1 MRDIGQL
8 FSFLLRFTR
17 EVRYSRLTIA
27 IVALTGAVGGIAST
41 SMLALITRILT
52 QQQSQQVWKLIWLFA
67 ALCLLLPFV
76 RFVSQILLINLT
88 QKALLRLRLLLVRR
102 ILAAPLRHLEQL
114 GPHRLLATL
123 TNDIGVIVESLGV
136 LPLMVMHLAVVVT
149 CLIYL
154 GMLSGLVLLQIAAFI
169 VIGVI
174 SYQLPIIRAI
184 GHFTRARRT
193 FDELTRQIRALTEGT
208 KELKMNRARRH
219 AFVEEVEEST
229 QQQLEQA
236 RAGQVVFTAASSWGQ
251 SLFFFVLGLLVLVLP
266 QLQPMPQQ
274 VLVGFTVLLFQL
286 MVPLEVLMTTLPGLG
301 RASVAAANVERLGFS
316 LSSEGQE
323 QEAPKGTPL
332 EVRWD
337 RLELDGVTHSYRRE
351 NEDETFLLGPIDI
364 TFRPGELVFLVG
376 GNGSGKTTLAK
387 LILGLY
393 GPESGEV
400 RFAGKTIDDANRE
413 QYREHFAAV
422 FSDFFVFERLLG
434 LQATALDDEA
444 RGYLRKLH
452 LEQKVQVQDGVLST
466 IDLSQGQRKRLAL
479 LTAYLEDRPIY
490 LFDEWAADQDPLFK
504 EIFYLELLPQLRSRG
519 KTVIVISHDDH
530 YYQVADRILKLDYG
544 KIEADLPASEYLGRK
559 SLAARAVS

>member
-1 MRDIGQL
+1 MRNLGQL
-8 FSFLLRFTR
+8 LSFLLRFSKDIR
-17 EVRYSRLTIA
+17 HSRLTIVT
-27 IVALTGAVGGIAST
+27 IALTGAISGIAST
-41 SMLALITRILT
+41 TMIALVTRILT
-52 QQQSQQVWKLIWLFA
+52 QQGQPLRNLIWLFA

-88 QKALLRLRLLLVRR
+88 QEALLRMRLMLVRR
-102 ILAAPLRHLEQL
+102 VLAAPLRHLEQL

-123 TNDIGVIVESLGV
+123 TNDIGVIVDALGT
-136 LPLMVMHLAVVVT
+136 LPLLVMHLAVVVT

-154 GMLSGLVLLQIAAFI
+154 GMLSWVVLLQISAFI

-174 SYQLPIIRAI
+174 SYQLPIIRAL
-184 GHFTRARRT
+184 GHFTRARET
-193 FDELTRQIRALTEGT
+193 FDELTRQIRALIEGT

-219 AFVEEVEEST
+219 AFVNEVDT
-229 QQQLEQA
+229 AARLQLRQA
-236 RAGQVVFTAASSWGQ
+236 RAGQVVFTAAGSWGQ

-266 QLQPMPQQ
+266 LFQPMPSQ
-274 VLVGFTVLLFQL
+274 VLIGFTVLLFQM
-286 MVPLEVLMTTLPGLG
+286 MVPLEVLMNTLPMLG
-301 RASVAAANVERLGFS
+301 RASVSAANVEQLGLS
-316 LSSEGQE
+316 LSSEIRE
-323 QEAPKGTPL
+323 REAPAGTPT
-332 EVRWD
+332 EARWD
-337 RLELDGVTHSYRRE
+337 RLELAGVTHSYRRE
-351 NEDETFLLGPIDI
+351 NEEESFLLGPIDL
-364 TFRPGELVFLVG
+364 TFQPGELVFIVG

-387 LILGLY
+387 LLLGLY
-393 GPESGEV
+393 GPESGEI

-422 FSDFFVFERLLG
+422 FSDFFVFEKLLG
-434 LQATALDDEA
+434 LEATALDDEA